1 MSSHL
6 VITPGALDKGC
17 HHVAGRIS
25 RLSFCKELIIASFAF
40 AWCQTLTLDLA
51 FKTKNVFR
59 KKIKG
64 KLSIQLKHTLLEQ
77 THHSCI
83 PTDFPV
89 TGGKAITLPVPPLSP
104 SVKGPGATCLQDK
117 PPTTQQGPAPR
128 QASPNSQRNASL
140 ASRRKRK
147 GSHVRT
153 PRSPSLGKQEEQGS
167 HTQLLHIKVLGLP
180 QVSNRAE
187 QVKFSKL
194 CSTTC
199 AKPLQ

>member
-1 MSSHL
+1 M
-6 VITPGALDKGC
+6 
-17 HHVAGRIS
+17 
-25 RLSFCKELIIASFAF
+25 
-40 AWCQTLTLDLA
+40 
-51 FKTKNVFR
+51 
-59 KKIKG
+59 
-64 KLSIQLKHTLLEQ
+64 
-77 THHSCI
+77 
-83 PTDFPV
+83 
-89 TGGKAITLPVPPLSP
+89 PPLSP

-180 QVSNRAE
+180 QVSSRAGTSEVQQALQHNVCQTTSVGTCKESPNLQHSNWNRLKLLAVPMSNCVFWRCPPPASCSITSKSKHE
-187 QVKFSKL
+187 QH
-194 CSTTC
+194 
-199 AKPLQ
+199 